1 MSDEATLICK
11 ICGHQ
16 NPASAKLCVR
26 CQSVLQPETRRIE
39 QTEELEAQLKH
50 GTRHLEKRL
59 FLHIHG
65 ANEFIEVQLEEGKD
79 IILGRFDPLTGKA
92 PEVDLS
98 NHGAADKGVSRR
110 HAMLTYKNGSLRL
123 SDLNSPNFTFLNN
136 QKLIPNQ
143 SRMLRDGDE
152 IRLGRLVVTVQFGE
166 RTLEKPSA

>member
-1 MSDEATLICK
+1 MSEEVTLTCK

-16 NPASAKLCVR
+16 NPPNAQLCVR
-26 CQSVLQPETRRIE
+26 CQAVLQPETRRIE
-39 QTEELEAQLKH
+39 QTEELEAHLKH

-65 ANEFIEVQLEEGKD
+65 ANEFLEVQLEEDKE
-79 IILGRFDPLTGKA
+79 IVLGRYDPTTGQA

-110 HAMLTYKNGSLRL
+110 HALMTYKNGSLRL
-123 SDLNSPNFTFLNN
+123 ADLNSPNFTFLNN

-143 SRMLRDGDE
+143 SRILRDGDE
-152 IRLGRLVVTVQFGE
+152 IRLGRLVMTVQFGE